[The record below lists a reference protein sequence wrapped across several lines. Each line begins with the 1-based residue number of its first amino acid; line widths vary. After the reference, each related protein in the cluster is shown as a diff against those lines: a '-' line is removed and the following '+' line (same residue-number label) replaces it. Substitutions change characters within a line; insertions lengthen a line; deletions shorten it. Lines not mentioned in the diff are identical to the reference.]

1 MWIVRLALRR
11 PYTFVVMSLMIVL
24 LGGLAIVRM
33 PTDIFPEINI
43 PIVNVIWTYNGV
55 SAEDMA
61 KRIATV
67 TERGLTTTVNDIEH
81 MESQS
86 VNGTSVLR
94 IFFHPDARIEAA
106 LAQISASTQS
116 VIRVLP
122 PGIFPPF
129 LMRYNASSVP
139 ILQLGVSSPTM
150 SEQEI
155 YDYGLNFIRT
165 QMATVQ
171 GASLPSPYGGKP
183 RQIMVDLDPKAM
195 FANNLSATD
204 VSAAINAQNLILPAG
219 QARMG
224 DREYNVR
231 LNSSPEL
238 VAALNDLPVKSKPA
252 ARRSTYEM
260 SHRYGMAMRFR
271 ATSCVKTAGALR

>member
-43 PIVNVIWTYNGV
+43 PIVNVIWGYTGI

-94 IFFHPDARIEAA
+94 IFFHPDALFEAA
-106 LAQISASTQS
+106 LPHTSASPQS
-116 VIRVLP
+116 LFP
-122 PGIFPPF
+122 FFPP
-129 LMRYNASSVP
+129 
-139 ILQLGVSSPTM
+139 
-150 SEQEI
+150 
-155 YDYGLNFIRT
+155 
-165 QMATVQ
+165 
-171 GASLPSPYGGKP
+171 
-183 RQIMVDLDPKAM
+183 
-195 FANNLSATD
+195 
-204 VSAAINAQNLILPAG
+204 
-219 QARMG
+219 
-224 DREYNVR
+224 
-231 LNSSPEL
+231 
-238 VAALNDLPVKSKPA
+238 
-252 ARRSTYEM
+252 
-260 SHRYGMAMRFR
+260 
-271 ATSCVKTAGALR
+271 